1 MYKRQTYAHLQE
13 ISGPNKD
20 KYLGIPTGFTYLDT
34 MLTGLGRSDLII
46 LAARP
51 GMGKTSFSLN
61 IATNVAKKQ
70 NVPVAVFSLE
80 MTKDQLVSRIL
91 SSEAA
96 IESQAFRTGKLTG
109 ENWTDLA
116 LSLIHI

>member
-1 MYKRQTYAHLQE
+1 
-13 ISGPNKD
+13 
-20 KYLGIPTGFTYLDT
+20 

-51 GMGKTSFSLN
+51 GMGKTSFALN

-80 MTKDQLVSRIL
+80 MTKDQLVSRI
-91 SSEAA
+91 ADFTK
-96 IESQAFRTGKLTG
+96 IV
-109 ENWTDLA
+109 LA
-116 LSLIHI
+116 